1 MLPLRSLSAFLLL
14 LTAASALGAQSRVT
28 RDADV
33 RSSPDGNVV
42 AMVRSGTTWQTGTAR
57 SGWTLVKLEGW
68 VSATRFAGARD
79 TFPESIGGSST
90 LRLRAEPSLSGS
102 ILGEFQPLAGIRVVE
117 RRGTWARVQRDAWV
131 QSTALVRA
139 TPAATRA
146 AAPRATT
153 PPPAAAPATGR
164 AATPAADSAAP
175 ASAQPTASGRL
186 RSDRVIQLRAA
197 PTGDTIGRLEPGA
210 VLEPIARDRGMVK
223 VRLEAWVAESLLT
236 PADSSFGADFSAA
249 DLRLRPEEFKGRTLR
264 WDVQVIGLQRADG
277 LRKDLATDEP
287 YLLAMGPGSE
297 NAVLYIA
304 VPPTLMEEAKGLSP
318 LAKVLITAR
327 VRNGR
332 SQPTGVPV
340 LDLMSIIRR

>member
-1 MLPLRSLSAFLLL
+1 MLLLRSLSAILVMLSA
-14 LTAASALGAQSRVT
+14 TSALDAQRRVT

-42 AMVRSGTTWQTGTAR
+42 AMVRSGTTWDTGTSR

-68 VSATRFAGARD
+68 VSSTRFAGARD

-90 LRLRAEPSLSGS
+90 LRLRSAPSLNGR

-131 QSTALVRA
+131 QSTAMVRA
-139 TPAATRA
+139 R
-146 AAPRATT
+146 
-153 PPPAAAPATGR
+153 PAAATTAAAAANTPATDSV
-164 AATPAADSAAP
+164 AAVPAPVTAP
-175 ASAQPTASGRL
+175 GRL

-210 VLEPIARDRGMVK
+210 VLDPVARDRGMVK

-236 PADSSFGADFSAA
+236 PADSTLGSDFSAA

-264 WDVQVIGLQRADG
+264 WDVQVIALQRGDG

-297 NAVLYIA
+297 NAVLYVA
-304 VPPTLMEEAKGLSP
+304 VPPSLLEEAEGLSP

-340 LDLMSIIRR
+340 LELVSIIRR

>member
-1 MLPLRSLSAFLLL
+1 MLPLRSLSAILL
-14 LTAASALGAQSRVT
+14 LTAASALDAQSRVT

-102 ILGEFQPLAGIRVVE
+102 ILGEFQPLAGVRVVE

-131 QSTALVRA
+131 QSTAMVRA
-139 TPAATRA
+139 TPTAPRA
-146 AAPRATT
+146 AA

-210 VLEPIARDRGMVK
+210 VLEPVARDRGMVK

-318 LAKVLITAR
+318 LAKVLISAR

>member
-1 MLPLRSLSAFLLL
+1 MHPLHSLSAILALL
-14 LTAASALGAQSRVT
+14 AFAPALDAQSRVT

-42 AMVRSGTTWQTGTAR
+42 AMVRSGTTWETGTSR

-68 VSATRFAGARD
+68 VSSTRFAGARD

-90 LRLRAEPSLSGS
+90 LRLRSAPSLNGR

-131 QSTALVRA
+131 QSTAMLRA
-139 TPAATRA
+139 TPAATA
-146 AAPRATT
+146 TASAPRTGT
-153 PPPAAAPATGR
+153 SAAESAAGPAPAT
-164 AATPAADSAAP
+164 AP
-175 ASAQPTASGRL
+175 GRL

-210 VLEPIARDRGMVK
+210 VLEPVARDRGMVK

-264 WDVQVIGLQRADG
+264 WDVQVIALQRADG
-277 LRKDLATDEP
+277 LRKDLAMDEP

-297 NAVLYIA
+297 NAVLYVA
-304 VPPTLMEEAKGLSP
+304 VPPSLMEEAEGLSP

-340 LDLMSIIRR
+340 LDLLSLIRR